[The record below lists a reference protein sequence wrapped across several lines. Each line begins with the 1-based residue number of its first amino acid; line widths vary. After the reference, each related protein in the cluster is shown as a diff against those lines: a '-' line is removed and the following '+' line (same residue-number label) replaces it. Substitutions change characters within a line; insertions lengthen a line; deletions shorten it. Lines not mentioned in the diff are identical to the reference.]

1 MSEYRSS
8 VQYAGVADVHGLLA
22 ALKATDARD
31 RQHARELLI
40 AVGRPAVGPL
50 VRLLDDPDHRVR
62 WEAVKTLAAIGDPA
76 AAPALI
82 DALEDD
88 AADVRWVAAQA
99 LIDLGH
105 EALRP
110 LLSGAGVP
118 SQLAGIAGRGAP
130 RAQPVVLAGFAQAGQ
145 ARVSRAERAV
155 AADGRPL
162 GRLFRAQRYAH
173 EPTRL
178 STYSPFPQARE
189 GPGVRA
195 AAERSVGQTFLSA
208 PQNAIEEQT
217 GMSAPPC

>member
-105 EALRP
+105 EAL
-110 LLSGAGVP
+110 A
-118 SQLAGIAGRGAP
+118 
-130 RAQPVVLAGFAQAGQ
+130 
-145 ARVSRAERAV
+145 
-155 AADGRPL
+155 
-162 GRLFRAQRYAH
+162 
-173 EPTRL
+173 
-178 STYSPFPQARE
+178 
-189 GPGVRA
+189 A
-195 AAERSVGQTFLSA
+195 AAERRWRTEPARRNCWKGRTTCSA
-208 PQNAIEEQT
+208 GCIGGIRP
-217 GMSAPPC
+217 SWSSPC